1 MNTKKRSFPIIL
13 AALFLSAVLYAD
25 EIGRG
30 GYAGNFL
37 RMGLCARSMAMGGG
51 SVAVT
56 DDGSTA
62 YYNPGGL
69 VFLDGKWVTASMNT
83 MALDRTVY
91 YVGYAQSLG
100 SKNRRHN
107 KKGLL
112 RGGLSVGWLSAGVQN
127 IDARDYTGED
137 IGTLSFEE
145 HCFFFSFALNPA
157 PFLAFGFN
165 GKLLYS
171 RFPDLADDGSSLG
184 STGLG
189 FDIGLIV
196 RPVQSLRIGLT
207 IKDLHAKYTWDS
219 QDIYEKGTQTIDH
232 FPEVYRAGI
241 AWYGLGN
248 LLIVS
253 ADVEQVENCP
263 AVYMAGVEYR
273 IYEGI
278 CIRSGLKN
286 GDITFGGGYRMNV
299 FGKSTRIDYAYAPDP
314 VAPRGN
320 HIFTWSFIF

>member
-1 MNTKKRSFPIIL
+1 MKVKNPIFPML
-13 AALFLSAVLYAD
+13 LTALLLSTVLHAA
-25 EIGRG
+25 ETGRG

-56 DDGSTA
+56 DDGSVA

-69 VFLDGKWVTASMNT
+69 VFLEGKWVTASLNT
-83 MALDRTVY
+83 MALDRAVY

-100 SKNRRHN
+100 GKNPKN
-107 KKGLL
+107 DKKGLL
-112 RGGLSVGWLSAGVQN
+112 KGGLSVGWLSAGVQG
-127 IDARDYTGED
+127 IDARNFNGED

-145 HCFFFSFALNPA
+145 HCFYFSFALNPA

-171 RFPDLADDGSSLG
+171 QFPDLADDGSALG

-189 FDIGLIV
+189 FDIGVIV
-196 RPVQSLRIGLT
+196 RPIQSLRIGVT
-207 IKDLHAKYTWDS
+207 IRDMHARYTWDS
-219 QDIYEKGTQTIDH
+219 QEIYEKGTQTIDH
-232 FPEVYRAGI
+232 FPQVYRAGI
-241 AWYGLGN
+241 AWYGLN
-248 LLIVS
+248 SRLILT
-253 ADVEQVENCP
+253 ADIEQVKKCP
-263 AVYMAGVEYR
+263 AVYMAGLEYR
-273 IYEGI
+273 VYDGI
-278 CIRSGLKN
+278 CLRSGLKS
-286 GDITFGGGYRMNV
+286 GDLTFGGGYRTNV
-299 FGKSTRIDYAYAPDP
+299 FSKSTRIDYAYAPDS